1 MTVAVLNFVTGTFY
15 AEIEETAS
23 ENNKTASENATF
35 FDYRNSTR
43 LSIKFK

>member
-1 MTVAVLNFVTGTFY
+1 MTVAVSNFVTGTFY
-15 AEIEETAS
+15 VEIEETAS
-23 ENNKTASENATF
+23 ENNTASENATF